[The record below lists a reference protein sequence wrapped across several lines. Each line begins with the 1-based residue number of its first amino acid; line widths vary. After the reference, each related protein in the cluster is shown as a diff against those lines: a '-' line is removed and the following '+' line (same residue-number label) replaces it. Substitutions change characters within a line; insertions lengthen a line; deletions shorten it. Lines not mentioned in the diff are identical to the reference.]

1 MIRHARRVPLLLL
14 ACAGLLV
21 LLPPLL
27 GGQGSIGAATRRV
40 DPSGRDAA
48 VAADPRADYSLVLSG
63 MEGETLAPW
72 LRSAAQLNQ
81 PWGVVGD
88 GDFVWVADAAGRR
101 ALKFASNA
109 RYLDELGKAGL
120 IHALDGAEHPLRFVA
135 DVAVQGTAAPG
146 DDIGR

>member
-1 MIRHARRVPLLLL
+1 MQRR
-14 ACAGLLV
+14 A
-21 LLPPLL
+21 
-27 GGQGSIGAATRRV
+27 
-40 DPSGRDAA
+40 DPDALDAA
-48 VAADPRADYSLVLSG
+48 AAADPRADYGLVLSG

-109 RYLDELGKAGL
+109 RYLDEIGKAGL
-120 IHALDGAEHPLRFVA
+120 IHALDGSEHPLRLVE
-135 DVAVQGTAAPG
+135 DVAVQGTAAAG
-146 DDIGR
+146 DDGGGDPAATRTPTPTPTPRGGGPRRRHR